1 MSGRGTRS
9 ARLARI
15 VHVASLVI
23 LVLATAA
30 ALVGGSG
37 DEEAPDAFFGIIAI
51 VVIGGYTTLGRLI
64 VTRTG
69 NPIGWIFLGIGAA
82 GALSLPAEGYLL
94 ASYETSHVAT
104 LPATDVAGLITGSAP
119 GVGALAIPMLFLLF
133 PTGRPPTR
141 RWRWVAWLW
150 LIGAAL
156 SLVWLVLRPGE
167 VYGEPGRFSI
177 ENPIGLGFLESLR
190 FLFFDLGTT
199 CVLVS
204 ALASIVSLV
213 VRSRRSRGEE
223 RQQIKWLMLVGLAAL
238 TIFAAAFVLPGFID
252 EGTPAAV
259 IDDVLWGLQ
268 LVVLAVGIPAAT
280 AFAIFRYRLYDV
292 DLVISK
298 TIVYAGLGVFIGAAY
313 VAIVVGIGSLVGGD
327 GSGTALRIVATAA
340 VALAFQP
347 ARERLQRFANRL
359 VYGKRATPYEV
370 MAAFGQRMGG
380 VPSADDVLP
389 EMAEAAARGV
399 GGTAARVTM
408 SLPDGRERSVNWPD
422 RSKVEAPTVALPV
435 MHAGQR
441 VGEIA
446 VIKPANEPL
455 RPAERAMLEDL
466 AGHAGLA
473 LHNVRLTVELERKA
487 DALAVRAA
495 ELRASRERL
504 VTARDAQRRR
514 LERELRQGVGAELG
528 GIRDEI
534 ETDARL
540 VLDDPRTVV
549 ASLDTLGARANA
561 ALDELRDV
569 ARGVFPSILADRGL
583 PAALEALV
591 RKMGGRATLVV
602 APDADHR
609 FEPSVENA
617 VYFCCVQALQ
627 NTERHAPDSAVE
639 VLLETVQDGVR
650 FVIRDDGPG
659 FDPSTADAGEGMQIM
674 NDRVAALAGELVL
687 ESTPGRGTT
696 VRGRIPVRLEAAVAP

>member
-1 MSGRGTRS
+1 MIERRNRS

-15 VHVASLVI
+15 VHVASIVI

-37 DEEAPDAFFGIIAI
+37 EDAPDAFFGIIVI
-51 VVIGGYTTLGRLI
+51 VVVGGYTTLGRLI

-82 GALSLPAEGYLL
+82 GALTLPAEGYLL
-94 ASYETSHVAT
+94 TSYETSHVAT
-104 LPATDVAGLITGSAP
+104 LPATDVAGLIAGSAP
-119 GVGALAIPMLFLLF
+119 GVGAMAIPMLFLLF

-167 VYGEPGRFSI
+167 VYGEQGPGFSI
-177 ENPIGLGFLESLR
+177 DNPIGLGVLEPLR
-190 FLFFDLGTT
+190 FVFFGLGTT

-223 RQQIKWLMLVGLAAL
+223 RQQIKWLMLVGV
-238 TIFAAAFVLPGFID
+238 AAFAILALGAVLSAFIE

-259 IDDVLWGLQ
+259 IGDAVWGLQ
-268 LVVLAVGIPAAT
+268 VLVLAAGIPAAT

-292 DLVISK
+292 DVVISK
-298 TIVYAGLGVFIGAAY
+298 TIVYVGLAVFIGAAY
-313 VAIVVGIGSLVGGD
+313 VAIVVGIGSLVGGE
-327 GSGTALRIVATAA
+327 GSSTPLRIGATAA

-347 ARERLQRFANRL
+347 ARERLQRLANRL
-359 VYGKRATPYEV
+359 VYGKRATPYDV
-370 MAAFGQRMGG
+370 MAEFGHRMAG
-380 VPSADDVLP
+380 VLSADDILP
-389 EMAEAAARGV
+389 DMAEAAARGV
-399 GGTAARVTM
+399 GGTGARVTV
-408 SLPDGRERSVNWPD
+408 SLPDARKRVVEWPEGAEMD
-422 RSKVEAPTVALPV
+422 APAVALPV

-441 VGEIA
+441 IGEVA
-446 VIKPANEPL
+446 VVKPPNEPL
-455 RPAERAMLEDL
+455 RPAERALLEDL
-466 AGHAGLA
+466 VSHAGLA
-473 LHNVRLTVELERKA
+473 LHNVRLTAELEMKA
-487 DALAVRAA
+487 DELAVRAN

-514 LERELRQGVGAELG
+514 LERELREGVGSALG
-528 GIRDEI
+528 GIGDEI

-540 VLDDPRTVV
+540 VVEDPHAVG
-549 ASLDTLGARANA
+549 ASLDALGARANA
-561 ALDELRDV
+561 ALDELREV

-591 RKMGGRATLVV
+591 RKVGGRATLVV

-609 FEPSVENA
+609 FEPAIENA

-627 NTERHAPDSAVE
+627 NAERHAPDAAVE
-639 VLLETVQDGVR
+639 IRLETVEDGVR
-650 FVIRDDGPG
+650 FVVRDEGPG
-659 FDPSTADAGEGMQIM
+659 FDPSTAEAGEGMQIM
-674 NDRVAALAGELVL
+674 NDRVAALAGELSV
-687 ESTPGRGTT
+687 ESARGRGTT
-696 VRGRIPVRLEAAVAP
+696 VTGHIPVRAMELTSV